1 MDHGLGQFIPLI
13 LIIIVAIYFL
23 KKRKSQ
29 KLDENMSPDK
39 KKQTWIKILISIL
52 AFGITGAILNSQNI
66 KEEGLLQFL
75 PLIIGFSTY
84 WFLSKKGNFLKE
96 IFNKA
101 TNEQNAYKAG
111 KLLSNINYK
120 SPKTVYYVAGIA
132 IFFAA
137 VSFFN
142 RTRAYDTAG
151 TMIVILTVLWVIFLA
166 VISLPMFKDSLGGRD
181 GQSRGVMVGWV
192 VWAIIIG
199 MLGQCSINL

>member
-13 LIIIVAIYFL
+13 LIIIAAIYFL

-39 KKQTWIKILISIL
+39 KKQIWIKILISIL